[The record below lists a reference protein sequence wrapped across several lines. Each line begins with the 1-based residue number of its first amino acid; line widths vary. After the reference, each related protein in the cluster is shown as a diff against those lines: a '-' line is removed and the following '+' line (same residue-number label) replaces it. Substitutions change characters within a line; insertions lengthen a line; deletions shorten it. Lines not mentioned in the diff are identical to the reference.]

1 VRYEQVEMFDE
12 TIKVTKKKE
21 ESMEENIKKLT
32 LTWSQPWSK

>member
-21 ESMEENIKKLT
+21 ESMEEV
-32 LTWSQPWSK
+32 P